1 MAFSSVT
8 SGGGFQLAEAETF
21 HMLPVSHENICF
33 LPLREFKF
41 CFNEGQS
48 RISWFCEIYS
58 GRNLQEFGIGLVF
71 IHVYREVIYIYIYS

>member
-33 LPLREFKF
+33 CPSRSLNFALMKVSLEFPRFVKYIVGGI
-41 CFNEGQS
+41 CRS
-48 RISWFCEIYS
+48 LVS
-58 GRNLQEFGIGLVF
+58 GSCLFMYIGK
-71 IHVYREVIYIYIYS
+71 